1 MSLTNVRIVS
11 DSACDI
17 LRLDGVDFEC
27 APLKIITSEK
37 EYVDDG
43 ALDVR
48 SMVRELSEYEGRSS
62 TSCPNARDW
71 LSAFGDAENIFC
83 VTLTGALSGSF
94 NAAMTAKAI
103 YTDSFPDRRVFVLN
117 SLSAGPGM
125 GLLVEKLCEL
135 VKEGREFD
143 DICREITNYTHQT
156 ELLFMLASMKNFA
169 NNGRVSPIVAK
180 MAGLLG
186 IRVVGRASSA
196 GELEPMDKC
205 RGENKAFE
213 AILAHMKQMGYK
225 GHKVRIGHCYNENA
239 AKQFAELVKSEFPK
253 ARVTIYRLRGLCCYY
268 AEVGGMLVGFEK

>member
-1 MSLTNVRIVS
+1 MSLSNVKIVA

-17 LRLDGVDFEC
+17 RTLNGVDFAS
-27 APLKIITSEK
+27 APLKIITSEV
-37 EYVDDG
+37 EYVDN
-43 ALDVR
+43 AELDVKK
-48 SMVRELSEYEGRSS
+48 MVRELSEYEGRSS

-103 YTDSFPDRRVFVLN
+103 YTDNFPERRVFVLN

-125 GLLVEKLCEL
+125 GLLVKKLEEL
-135 VKEGREFD
+135 VKTDKSFSQ
-143 DICREITNYTHQT
+143 ICDEITEYAHKT
-156 ELLFMLASMKNFA
+156 ELVFMLASMKNFA

-186 IRVVGRASSA
+186 IRVVGRASEG
-196 GELEPMDKC
+196 GELEPLDKC
-205 RGENKAFE
+205 RGEQKAFE
-213 AILAHMKQMGYK
+213 ALLLRMREMGYK
-225 GHKVRIGHCYNENA
+225 GGRVRIGHCYNEHA
-239 AKQFAELVKSEFPK
+239 AKQFAEILHSHFPK
-253 ARVTIYRLRGLCCYY
+253 ARVSIYRLGGLCCYY